1 MELNENIEVL
11 EAKEYTSFIEGYVSS
26 IEIIA
31 GRIRKFM
38 DKTGITKVGEYS
50 IVTTKTR
57 TGDEYA
63 YLAYKGLSMEDIDR
77 EFYYAGDFDC
87 FVNGATVKMA
97 LKFVEELPQIFE
109 ELRKK
114 YDEICDKTQHAM
126 NTLDVV
132 LDALK
137 ELDKKE
143 SESKDAPETA

>member
-1 MELNENIEVL
+1 MELNEIIEVL
-11 EAKEYTSFIEGYVSS
+11 EAKEYTSFIEGYVPS

-31 GRIRKFM
+31 GRIREFM
-38 DKTGITKVGEYS
+38 DKMNIAKVGEYS

-57 TGDEYA
+57 TGGEYA

-114 YDEICDKTQHAM
+114 YDEICSRAERVQKI
-126 NTLDVV
+126 LDEVV
-132 LDALK
+132 PILKKLD
-137 ELDKKE
+137 DKK
-143 SESKDAPETA
+143 SEQEEDSETA